1 MQGEA
6 TDDTVFYGLE
16 HPVDGT
22 PIGDILVRG
31 RPIRSFAPDE
41 FTSYDDAMDWAMAVF
56 AVVPVG
62 QDLQHIITPEF
73 REAFYRHRNSFVDA
87 ETRDRDLEAM
97 QAAARSVFG
106 EDAEVVQVFKVAH
119 MGWESDNLHALVR
132 TGGVVKVVGTDH
144 GGPKAFTA
152 AYLEGQLANVREQE
166 KDLVAALATLGA
178 GA

>member
-1 MQGEA
+1 MQA
-6 TDDTVFYGLE
+6 VTLDDTTFYGLE

-41 FTSYDDAMDWAMAVF
+41 FTSYEDTMEWAMAVF
-56 AVVPVG
+56 EAVPVG
-62 QDLQHIITPEF
+62 KDLEHIITPEF

-87 ETRDRDLEAM
+87 ETRDRDREAM

-106 EDAEVVQVFKVAH
+106 EDAEIVQVFRVAH
-119 MGWESDNLHALVR
+119 MGWESDKLHAIVR
-132 TGGVVKVVGTDH
+132 TGGALKVVGTDH

-152 AYLEGQLANVREQE
+152 GYLEGLLEGVREQE
-166 KDLVAALATLGA
+166 KDLVEALASL
-178 GA
+178 